1 MEKQLNGRIAE
12 LEAECARLQSE
23 AAKAAKLEAE
33 LAEEKQRAQ
42 ELEKQLRG
50 RIEELERRSA
60 EADALEKDLAR
71 VRQEFED
78 LRQGAEALL
87 SKLEGF
93 VGKDANQI
101 AQEAENKRA
110 AMEKQLTQTQA
121 MLANVKQE
129 SKEKRAALVDNALK
143 SMLQLSHHMVWMLAG
158 LRLNAPN
165 DPPFQVKSLNAS
177 PSPSPRKMRDQAAGS
192 PSMVRKKKW
201 LSETESLEAGSPPLL
216 CQKVVQVA
224 QRDAV
229 VTVEHDLTHTRARME
244 VIAGDND
251 NNVFIPRPP
260 SDSKGSHPDISD
272 RTPFRWPR
280 HAPLVCLPF
289 GMSPQFRTPLAT
301 RIPWPFAIART

>member
-1 MEKQLNGRIAE
+1 M
-12 LEAECARLQSE
+12 
-23 AAKAAKLEAE
+23 
-33 LAEEKQRAQ
+33 
-42 ELEKQLRG
+42 
-50 RIEELERRSA
+50 
-60 EADALEKDLAR
+60 
-71 VRQEFED
+71 RQEFEACD
-78 LRQGAEALL
+78 RERKALL

-272 RTPFRWPR
+272 RTPRSDGQARSVSLP
-280 HAPLVCLPF
+280 PLRYEPPISHPL
-289 GMSPQFRTPLAT
+289 GNAHPLAIRDRPNVNAYAWQGARLGEQRK
-301 RIPWPFAIART
+301 RIGT